1 MKKINSV
8 FKEKSDDKIKDLK
21 GVNQIFE
28 KSYSLSTTSCSS
40 ESKASTCASV
50 DNEAI

>member
-28 KSYSLSTTSCSS
+28 KSNGLSTSSCSS
-40 ESKASTCASV
+40 ESKVSTCASI
-50 DNEAI
+50 NSETF